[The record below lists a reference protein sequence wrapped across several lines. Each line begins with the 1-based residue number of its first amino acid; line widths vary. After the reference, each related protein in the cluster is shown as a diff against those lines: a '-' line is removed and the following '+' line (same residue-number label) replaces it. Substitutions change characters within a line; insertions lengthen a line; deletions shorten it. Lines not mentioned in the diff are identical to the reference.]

1 MLTYSF
7 EDIGNDTLYEH
18 LYKAV
23 KNDILNGT
31 LTPMQKLPSKR
42 SFAKN
47 LSISTITVENAY
59 SQLLAEGYIFS
70 VPKKGYYVSDFS
82 NPLLPDINIKS
93 DFHNT
98 DMKQNHPNTDTGQ
111 NTSNTDTTQN
121 IFNTDVRQN
130 VLNTDIRQNIFNI
143 DTMSTSVNT
152 HNMPEAFTSINLTVN
167 HINADNFPF
176 SIWSKLIRE
185 VISTEKSSLMK
196 PLPSAG
202 SYELRS
208 AIAKHLRDYRGLK
221 VSPEQIIIGAGTEYL
236 YSIIIQLMGRKLVYG
251 LEDPGYKK
259 ISKIYNSHKVACT
272 YIPITASGI
281 NMDILRKSS
290 ADIMHISPSHHFP
303 TGIVTSIRTR
313 YKLLEWA
320 NENKT
325 RYIIEDDY
333 DTEFRLVGKP
343 IPALL
348 GIDRNEKV
356 IYMNSFSKSLS
367 STIRISYMVLPAQLM
382 KKYNETLS
390 FYSCTVSSFEQATLA
405 KFISDGYFEK
415 HINRMR
421 NYYRKLRDTLL
432 NAIRKSP
439 LNSNCTI
446 LEENSGLHFLL
457 KINTDKT
464 DTQLKA
470 DARSN
475 GLIISCMSD
484 YYMHHPINNNEH
496 IIIINYSGI
505 DAGSINSIIEK
516 LCRII

>member
-82 NPLLPDINIKS
+82 NPLLSDVDIKS

-98 DMKQNHPNTDTGQ
+98 DTI
-111 NTSNTDTTQN
+111 SNCA
-121 IFNTDVRQN
+121 N
-130 VLNTDIRQNIFNI
+130 VNNKLDFPDTDI
-143 DTMSTSVNT
+143 MSS
-152 HNMPEAFTSINLTVN
+152 HNSLEAAGGINLTTN

-185 VISTEKSSLMK
+185 VISNEKSSLMK
-196 PLPSAG
+196 PLSSAG

-208 AIAKHLRDYRGLK
+208 SIAKHLLDYRGLK
-221 VSPEQIIIGAGTEYL
+221 VCPEQIIIGAGTEYL

-281 NMDILRKSS
+281 NMDVLRKSN

-303 TGIVTSIRTR
+303 TGIVTSVGTR

-333 DTEFRLVGKP
+333 DSEFRLVGKP

-348 GIDRNEKV
+348 GIDTNEKV

-367 STIRISYMVLPAQLM
+367 STIRISYMVLPVHLM
-382 KKYNETLS
+382 EKYNETLS
-390 FYSCTVSSFEQATLA
+390 FYSCTVSAFEQATLA
-405 KFISDGYFEK
+405 KFISEGYFEK

-457 KINTDKT
+457 KINTDKS
-464 DTQLKA
+464 DVQLKS
-470 DARSN
+470 DAKSK

-484 YYMHHPINNNEH
+484 YYIHHHINDNEH

-505 DAGSINSIIEK
+505 DTNDINSIIEK
-516 LCRII
+516 LCQIV

>member
-23 KNDILNGT
+23 KNDILTGT

-82 NPLLPDINIKS
+82 NPLLSDIDMKS
-93 DFHNT
+93 DFHYT
-98 DMKQNHPNTDTGQ
+98 DAKQNVSDTDTGQ
-111 NTSNTDTTQN
+111 NISDTDT
-121 IFNTDVRQN
+121 ISV
-130 VLNTDIRQNIFNI
+130 
-143 DTMSTSVNT
+143 SVNVNGKPDYSDADIANS
-152 HNMPEAFTSINLTVN
+152 HNTLGAINLTTN

-185 VISTEKSSLMK
+185 VISTEKSTLMK

-208 AIAKHLRDYRGLK
+208 SIAKHLLDYRGLK
-221 VSPEQIIIGAGTEYL
+221 VRPEQIIIGAGTEYL
-236 YSIIIQLMGRKLVYG
+236 YSIIIQLMGRKLIYG

-272 YIPITASGI
+272 FIPLTASGI
-281 NMDILRKSS
+281 NMDILRESN

-303 TGIVTSIRTR
+303 TGIVTSVGTR

-333 DTEFRLVGKP
+333 DSEFRLVGKP

-348 GIDRNEKV
+348 GIDTSEKV

-367 STIRISYMVLPAQLM
+367 STIRISYMVLPAHLM
-382 KKYNETLS
+382 EKYNETLS
-390 FYSCTVSSFEQATLA
+390 FYSCTVSAFEQATLA
-405 KFISDGYFEK
+405 KFISEGYFEK

-457 KINTDKT
+457 KINTDKS
-464 DTQLKA
+464 DAQLKS
-470 DARSN
+470 DAKSK

-484 YYMHHPINNNEH
+484 YYMQHPINDNEH

-505 DAGSINSIIEK
+505 DTNDINSIIEK
-516 LCRII
+516 LCQII

>member
-18 LYKAV
+18 LYKAI

-70 VPKKGYYVSDFS
+70 IPKKGYYVSNFS
-82 NPLLPDINIKS
+82 NPLLPNVDVKS

-98 DMKQNHPNTDTGQ
+98 DTIHNFPNDDIKAKSLDTGII
-111 NTSNTDTTQN
+111 NDH
-121 IFNTDVRQN
+121 DA
-130 VLNTDIRQNIFNI
+130 LKD
-143 DTMSTSVNT
+143 
-152 HNMPEAFTSINLTVN
+152 AGGINLTAN

-185 VISTEKSSLMK
+185 VISNEKNSLMK

-208 AIAKHLRDYRGLK
+208 SIAKHLLDYRGLK

-251 LEDPGYKK
+251 LENPGYKK

-281 NMDILRKSS
+281 NMDILKESN

-303 TGIVTSIRTR
+303 TGIVTSVGTR
-313 YKLLEWA
+313 YELLEWA
-320 NENKT
+320 NENKA

-333 DTEFRLVGKP
+333 DSEFRLVGKP

-348 GIDRNEKV
+348 SIDNHEKV

-390 FYSCTVSSFEQATLA
+390 FYSCTVSAFEQATLA
-405 KFISDGYFEK
+405 KFISEGYFEK

-421 NYYRKLRDTLL
+421 NYYRKLRDALL

-457 KINTDKT
+457 KINTDKS
-464 DTQLKA
+464 DAQLKA
-470 DARSN
+470 EAKSN

-484 YYMHHPINNNEH
+484 YYMHHHVNNKEH

-505 DAGSINSIIEK
+505 DANNINSIIEK
-516 LCRII
+516 LCQII

>member
-70 VPKKGYYVSDFS
+70 IPKKGYYVSNFS
-82 NPLLPDINIKS
+82 NPLLTNIDIKS
-93 DFHNT
+93 DFHDSNIL
-98 DMKQNHPNTDTGQ
+98 PNVTNADIKPKFL
-111 NTSNTDTTQN
+111 D
-121 IFNTDVRQN
+121 
-130 VLNTDIRQNIFNI
+130 TDIINSH
-143 DTMSTSVNT
+143 D
-152 HNMPEAFTSINLTVN
+152 ALKDADGINLTAN

-185 VISTEKSSLMK
+185 IISNEKNSLMK

-208 AIAKHLRDYRGLK
+208 SIARHLLDYRGLK

-251 LEDPGYKK
+251 LENPGYKK

-281 NMDILRKSS
+281 NMDILKESS

-303 TGIVTSIRTR
+303 TGIVTSVGTR
-313 YKLLEWA
+313 YELLEWA

-333 DTEFRLVGKP
+333 DSEFRLVGKP

-348 GIDRNEKV
+348 SIDNHEKV

-390 FYSCTVSSFEQATLA
+390 FYSCTVSAFEQATLA
-405 KFISDGYFEK
+405 KFISEGYFEK

-421 NYYRKLRDTLL
+421 NYYRKLRDALL

-457 KINTDKT
+457 KINTDKS
-464 DTQLKA
+464 DAQLKE
-470 DARSN
+470 DAKSN

-484 YYMHHPINNNEH
+484 YYMHHHVNDKEH

-505 DAGSINSIIEK
+505 DVNDINSIIEK
-516 LCRII
+516 LCQII

>member
-70 VPKKGYYVSDFS
+70 VPKKGYYVSNFS
-82 NPLLPDINIKS
+82 NPLLPNIDTKS
-93 DFHNT
+93 DFHNAGGIP
-98 DMKQNHPNTDTGQ
+98 DFPNADIIPDFPNAGIKPEFP
-111 NTSNTDTTQN
+111 D
-121 IFNTDVRQN
+121 
-130 VLNTDIRQNIFNI
+130 TDIISSH
-143 DTMSTSVNT
+143 D
-152 HNMPEAFTSINLTVN
+152 ALKDGGINLTAN

-185 VISTEKSSLMK
+185 VISNEKSSLMK

-208 AIAKHLRDYRGLK
+208 SIARHLLDYRGLK

-236 YSIIIQLMGRKLVYG
+236 YSIIIQLMGRNLVYG

-281 NMDILRKSS
+281 NMDILKESS

-303 TGIVTSIRTR
+303 TGIVTSVGTR

-320 NENKT
+320 NENKV

-333 DTEFRLVGKP
+333 DSEFRLVGKP

-348 GIDRNEKV
+348 GIDTNNKV

-390 FYSCTVSSFEQATLA
+390 FYSCTVSAFEQATLA
-405 KFISDGYFEK
+405 KFISEGYFEK

-432 NAIRKSP
+432 NAIRNSP

-457 KINTDKT
+457 KINTDKS
-464 DTQLKA
+464 DAQLKEEA
-470 DARSN
+470 KSK

-484 YYMHHPINNNEH
+484 YYMHHHVNDNEH

-505 DAGSINSIIEK
+505 DANNINSIIER
-516 LCRII
+516 LCQII

>member
-18 LYKAV
+18 LYKAI

-70 VPKKGYYVSDFS
+70 IPKKGYYVSNFS
-82 NPLLPDINIKS
+82 NPLLPNIDIKS
-93 DFHNT
+93 DFHDSNIL
-98 DMKQNHPNTDTGQ
+98 PNVTNADIKPKFL
-111 NTSNTDTTQN
+111 D
-121 IFNTDVRQN
+121 
-130 VLNTDIRQNIFNI
+130 TDIINSH
-143 DTMSTSVNT
+143 D
-152 HNMPEAFTSINLTVN
+152 ALKDADGINLTAN

-185 VISTEKSSLMK
+185 VISNEKSSLMK

-208 AIAKHLRDYRGLK
+208 SIARHLLDYRGLK

-251 LEDPGYKK
+251 LENPGYKK

-281 NMDILRKSS
+281 NMDILKESS

-303 TGIVTSIRTR
+303 TGIVTSVGTR

-320 NENKT
+320 NENKA

-333 DTEFRLVGKP
+333 DSEFRLVGKP

-348 GIDRNEKV
+348 SIDNHEKV

-390 FYSCTVSSFEQATLA
+390 FYSCTVSAFEQATLA
-405 KFISDGYFEK
+405 KFISEGYFEK

-421 NYYRKLRDTLL
+421 NYYRKLRDALL

-457 KINTDKT
+457 KINTDKS
-464 DTQLKA
+464 DAQLKE
-470 DARSN
+470 DAKSN

-484 YYMHHPINNNEH
+484 YYMHHHVNDKEH

-505 DAGSINSIIEK
+505 DVNDINSIIEK
-516 LCRII
+516 LCQII

>member
-7 EDIGNDTLYEH
+7 EDIGNAPLYEH

-70 VPKKGYYVSDFS
+70 VPKKGYYVSNFS
-82 NPLLPDINIKS
+82 NPLLSNIDAAS

-98 DMKQNHPNTDTGQ
+98 DIIPDFPNADMNLNAGITNSQDALTDADG
-111 NTSNTDTTQN
+111 
-121 IFNTDVRQN
+121 
-130 VLNTDIRQNIFNI
+130 
-143 DTMSTSVNT
+143 
-152 HNMPEAFTSINLTVN
+152 INLTAN

-185 VISTEKSSLMK
+185 VISNEKSSLMK

-202 SYELRS
+202 SYGLRS
-208 AIAKHLRDYRGLK
+208 AIAKHLLDYRGLK
-221 VSPEQIIIGAGTEYL
+221 VSPAQIIIGAGTEYL
-236 YSIIIQLMGRKLVYG
+236 YSIIIQLMGRKPVYG

-272 YIPITASGI
+272 YIPVTASGI
-281 NMDILRKSS
+281 NMDILKASS

-303 TGIVTSIRTR
+303 TGIVTSVGTR

-320 NENKT
+320 NENKA

-333 DTEFRLVGKP
+333 DSEFRLVGKP

-348 GIDRNEKV
+348 GIDNNEKV

-367 STIRISYMVLPAQLM
+367 STIRISYMILPAQLM

-390 FYSCTVSSFEQATLA
+390 FYSCTVSAFEQATLA
-405 KFISDGYFEK
+405 KFICEGYFEK

-457 KINTDKT
+457 KINTDKS
-464 DTQLKA
+464 DAQLKEKA
-470 DARSN
+470 KSN

-484 YYMHHPINNNEH
+484 YYMHHHVNDNEH

-505 DAGSINSIIEK
+505 DANNIDSIIEK
-516 LCRII
+516 LCQII

>member
-70 VPKKGYYVSDFS
+70 IPKKGYYVSNFS
-82 NPLLPDINIKS
+82 NLLLPNVDVKS

-98 DMKQNHPNTDTGQ
+98 DTIHNLPNDDIKTKSLD
-111 NTSNTDTTQN
+111 
-121 IFNTDVRQN
+121 
-130 VLNTDIRQNIFNI
+130 TDIIHRHGALK
-143 DTMSTSVNT
+143 DGSD
-152 HNMPEAFTSINLTVN
+152 INLTTN

-185 VISTEKSSLMK
+185 VISNEKNSLMK

-202 SYELRS
+202 SYELRCS
-208 AIAKHLRDYRGLK
+208 IAKHLLDYRGLK

-251 LEDPGYKK
+251 LENPGYKK

-281 NMDILRKSS
+281 NMDILKESN

-303 TGIVTSIRTR
+303 TGIVTSVGTR
-313 YKLLEWA
+313 YELLEWA
-320 NENKT
+320 NENKA

-333 DTEFRLVGKP
+333 DSEFRLVGKP

-348 GIDRNEKV
+348 SIDNHEKV

-367 STIRISYMVLPAQLM
+367 STIRISYMVLPAHLM

-390 FYSCTVSSFEQATLA
+390 FYSCTVSAFEQATLA
-405 KFISDGYFEK
+405 KFISEGYFEK

-421 NYYRKLRDTLL
+421 NYYRKLRDALL

-457 KINTDKT
+457 KINTDKS
-464 DTQLKA
+464 DAQLKEEA
-470 DARSN
+470 KSN

-484 YYMHHPINNNEH
+484 YYMHHHVNDKEH

-505 DAGSINSIIEK
+505 DANNINSIIEK
-516 LCRII
+516 LCQII

>member
-18 LYKAV
+18 LYKAI
-23 KNDILNGT
+23 KNDILNGN

-70 VPKKGYYVSDFS
+70 IPKKGYYVSNFS
-82 NPLLPDINIKS
+82 NPLLPNIDNKS

-98 DMKQNHPNTDTGQ
+98 DIIPNFP
-111 NTSNTDTTQN
+111 NA
-121 IFNTDVRQN
+121 
-130 VLNTDIRQNIFNI
+130 DIKAKSLDNDIINSHDALR
-143 DTMSTSVNT
+143 DDSG
-152 HNMPEAFTSINLTVN
+152 INLTTN

-185 VISTEKSSLMK
+185 VISNEKSSLMK

-202 SYELRS
+202 SYELRRS
-208 AIAKHLRDYRGLK
+208 IAKHLLDYRGLK
-221 VSPEQIIIGAGTEYL
+221 VSPDQIIIGAGTEYL

-281 NMDILRKSS
+281 NMDILKESN

-303 TGIVTSIRTR
+303 TGIVTSVGTR

-320 NENKT
+320 NENKA

-333 DTEFRLVGKP
+333 DSEFRLVGKP

-348 GIDRNEKV
+348 SIDNHEKV

-390 FYSCTVSSFEQATLA
+390 FYSCTVSAFEQATLA
-405 KFISDGYFEK
+405 KFISEGYFEK

-421 NYYRKLRDTLL
+421 NYYRKLRDALL

-457 KINTDKT
+457 KINTNKSDA
-464 DTQLKA
+464 QLKE
-470 DARSN
+470 DAKSN

-484 YYMHHPINNNEH
+484 YFMHHHVNDNEH

-505 DAGSINSIIEK
+505 DANNINSIIEK
-516 LCRII
+516 LCQII

>member
-82 NPLLPDINIKS
+82 NFLLTDIDIKS

-98 DMKQNHPNTDTGQ
+98 DTQ
-111 NTSNTDTTQN
+111 QN
-121 IFNTDVRQN
+121 IPDSDALPDSANNSCRFPD
-130 VLNTDIRQNIFNI
+130 TDITDI
-143 DTMSTSVNT
+143 
-152 HNMPEAFTSINLTVN
+152 HNAPEAFAGINLTIN

-185 VISTEKSSLMK
+185 VISTEKSTLMK

-208 AIAKHLRDYRGLK
+208 AIAKHLWDYRGLK
-221 VSPEQIIIGAGTEYL
+221 VSPNQIIIGAGTEYL
-236 YSIIIQLMGRKLVYG
+236 YSIIIQLMGRRLVYG

-281 NMDILRKSS
+281 NMDILRESS

-303 TGIVTSIRTR
+303 TGIVTSVGTR

-390 FYSCTVSSFEQATLA
+390 FYSCTVSAFEQATLA
-405 KFISDGYFEK
+405 RFIRKGYFEK

-439 LNSNCTI
+439 LNSHCTI

-457 KINTDKT
+457 KINTDKS

-484 YYMHHPINNNEH
+484 YYMLHPINNNEH

-516 LCRII
+516 LCQII

>member
-70 VPKKGYYVSDFS
+70 IPKKGYYVSNVSNFS
-82 NPLLPDINIKS
+82 NPLLPNTDIKS

-98 DMKQNHPNTDTGQ
+98 DTIHNFSNDDIKVNSLDTGII
-111 NTSNTDTTQN
+111 NDHDTLK
-121 IFNTDVRQN
+121 D
-130 VLNTDIRQNIFNI
+130 
-143 DTMSTSVNT
+143 
-152 HNMPEAFTSINLTVN
+152 AGGINLTAN

-185 VISTEKSSLMK
+185 VISNEKSSLMS

-202 SYELRS
+202 SYELRC
-208 AIAKHLRDYRGLK
+208 AIAKHLLDYRGLK
-221 VSPEQIIIGAGTEYL
+221 VNPGQIIIGAGTEYL

-272 YIPITASGI
+272 YIPITGSGI
-281 NMDILRKSS
+281 NMDILKESN

-303 TGIVTSIRTR
+303 TGIVTSVGTR

-320 NENKT
+320 IENKA

-333 DTEFRLVGKP
+333 DSEFRLVGKP

-348 GIDRNEKV
+348 GIDTNKKV

-390 FYSCTVSSFEQATLA
+390 FYSCTVSAFEQATLA
-405 KFISDGYFEK
+405 KFISEGYFEK

-421 NYYRKLRDTLL
+421 NYYRKLRDALL

-439 LNSNCTI
+439 LDSNCTI

-457 KINTDKT
+457 KINTNKSDA
-464 DTQLKA
+464 QLKE
-470 DARSN
+470 DAKSN

-484 YYMHHPINNNEH
+484 YYMHHHVNDNEH

-505 DAGSINSIIEK
+505 DANNINSIIEK
-516 LCRII
+516 LCQII

>member
-70 VPKKGYYVSDFS
+70 IPKKGYYVSNFS
-82 NPLLPDINIKS
+82 NPLLPNVDVKS
-93 DFHNT
+93 DFY
-98 DMKQNHPNTDTGQ
+98 NTDTIH
-111 NTSNTDTTQN
+111 NLPNDNIKTKFLDTN
-121 IFNTDVRQN
+121 IINSH
-130 VLNTDIRQNIFNI
+130 
-143 DTMSTSVNT
+143 DTLKD
-152 HNMPEAFTSINLTVN
+152 ADGINLTTN

-185 VISTEKSSLMK
+185 VISNEKSSLMK

-208 AIAKHLRDYRGLK
+208 SIARHLLDYRGLK

-251 LEDPGYKK
+251 LENPGYKK

-281 NMDILRKSS
+281 NMDILKESN

-303 TGIVTSIRTR
+303 TGIVTSVGTR

-333 DTEFRLVGKP
+333 DSEFRLIGKP

-348 GIDRNEKV
+348 SIDNHEKV

-367 STIRISYMVLPAQLM
+367 STIRISYMVLPVQLM

-390 FYSCTVSSFEQATLA
+390 FYSCTVSAFEQATLA
-405 KFISDGYFEK
+405 KFISEGYFEK

-421 NYYRKLRDTLL
+421 NYYRKLRDALL

-457 KINTDKT
+457 KINTDKS
-464 DTQLKA
+464 DAQLKEEA
-470 DARSN
+470 KSN

-484 YYMHHPINNNEH
+484 YYMHHHVNDKEH

-505 DAGSINSIIEK
+505 DANNINSIIEK
-516 LCRII
+516 LCQII

>member
-82 NPLLPDINIKS
+82 NPLLSDIDIKS
-93 DFHNT
+93 DFHYT
-98 DMKQNHPNTDTGQ
+98 DTKQNISDTDTDITNSH
-111 NTSNTDTTQN
+111 NTLDACT
-121 IFNTDVRQN
+121 
-130 VLNTDIRQNIFNI
+130 
-143 DTMSTSVNT
+143 
-152 HNMPEAFTSINLTVN
+152 INLTTN

-185 VISTEKSSLMK
+185 VISTEKSTLMK

-202 SYELRS
+202 SYQLRS
-208 AIAKHLRDYRGLK
+208 SIAKHLLDYRGLK

-281 NMDILRKSS
+281 NMEILRESR

-303 TGIVTSIRTR
+303 TGIVTSVGTR

-320 NENKT
+320 NENT
-325 RYIIEDDY
+325 ARYIIEDDY
-333 DTEFRLVGKP
+333 DSEFRLVGKP

-348 GIDRNEKV
+348 GIDTNERV

-390 FYSCTVSSFEQATLA
+390 FYSCTVSAFEQATLA
-405 KFISDGYFEK
+405 KFISEGYFEK

-439 LNSNCTI
+439 LNSNCAI

-457 KINTDKT
+457 KINTDKS
-464 DTQLKA
+464 DAQLKS
-470 DARSN
+470 DAKSK

-484 YYMHHPINNNEH
+484 YYMYHPMNNNNH

-505 DAGSINSIIEK
+505 DANDINSIIEK
-516 LCRII
+516 LCQIV

>member
-31 LTPMQKLPSKR
+31 LAPMQKLPSKR

-70 VPKKGYYVSDFS
+70 VPKKGYYVSNFS
-82 NPLLPDINIKS
+82 NPLLSNTDIKS
-93 DFHNT
+93 DF
-98 DMKQNHPNTDTGQ
+98 Q
-111 NTSNTDTTQN
+111 
-121 IFNTDVRQN
+121 
-130 VLNTDIRQNIFNI
+130 NTDITDSRNL
-143 DTMSTSVNT
+143 
-152 HNMPEAFTSINLTVN
+152 PEVAGGINLTTN

-185 VISTEKSSLMK
+185 VISNEKASLMK

-208 AIAKHLRDYRGLK
+208 SIAKHLLDYRGLN

-236 YSIIIQLMGRKLVYG
+236 YSIIIQLMGRKSVYG

-281 NMDILRKSS
+281 NMDVLRKSN

-303 TGIVTSIRTR
+303 TGIVTSIGTR

-320 NENKT
+320 NENAA

-333 DTEFRLVGKP
+333 DSEFRLMGKP

-348 GIDRNEKV
+348 GIDTNEKV

-367 STIRISYMVLPAQLM
+367 STIRISYMVLPAHLM
-382 KKYNETLS
+382 EKYNKTLS
-390 FYSCTVSSFEQATLA
+390 FYSCTVSAFEQATLA
-405 KFISDGYFEK
+405 KFISEGYFEK

-457 KINTDKT
+457 KIKTDKS
-464 DTQLKA
+464 DAQLKS
-470 DARSN
+470 DAKSN
-475 GLIISCMSD
+475 GLIISCLSD
-484 YYMHHPINNNEH
+484 YYMHHHSNDNEH

-505 DAGSINSIIEK
+505 DANDIDSIIEK
-516 LCRII
+516 LCQII